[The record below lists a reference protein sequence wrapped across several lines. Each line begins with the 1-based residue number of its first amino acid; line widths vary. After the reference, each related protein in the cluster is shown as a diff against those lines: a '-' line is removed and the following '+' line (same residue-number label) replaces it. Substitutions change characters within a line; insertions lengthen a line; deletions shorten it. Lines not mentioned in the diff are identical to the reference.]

1 MRRVTM
7 RVEDVFSHRP
17 GQIGDMLSPLK
28 GSFVACQPH
37 TRMVQRGKVLAAHD
51 GGTSPDIDFH
61 RWRFRSASRD
71 IECQYFEL
79 WRFFGDERTAYLEK
93 AYLHLF
99 QIDRR
104 TRNVEKIVSVHAE
117 TQTDGEGDSEQYKHA
132 LHLHVDKAAQPIPKC
147 HFPLTI
153 SHIDNHA
160 RQVFSSVEN
169 LTSALA
175 KTVSVIR
182 IEVVSRYA

>member
-7 RVEDVFSHRP
+7 PVEDVFSHRP
-17 GQIGDMLSPLK
+17 RQIGEMLSALK
-28 GSFVACQPH
+28 GSIVACQPH
-37 TRMVQRGKVLAAHD
+37 TGMVQRGKVLAAHD
-51 GGTSPDIDFH
+51 GGTLPESDFH

-79 WRFFGDERTAYLEK
+79 WRFFGDERTAYLDK
-93 AYLHLF
+93 AYLHVF
-99 QIDRR
+99 EIDRR
-104 TRNVEKIVSVHAE
+104 RHVADKIVSVHAE
-117 TQTDGEGDSEQYKHA
+117 TQADSEGDFEQYKQA
-132 LHLHVDKAAQPIPKC
+132 LHLHVDKAAQPVPKC

-153 SHIDNHA
+153 SHLDKHA
-160 RQVFSSVEN
+160 DQVLSSVEN

-175 KTVSVIR
+175 KTVSVMR